1 MCHVLLVSAAFR
13 NSDFLLLMLM
23 LLLLSLLLL
32 TKSKNKLP
40 KTYATCFT
48 FDARFNFFGVFWQNA
63 HGADKEQ
70 TVGSLDADPQTH
82 QQQQQQARQQQQLLV
97 AVAKGLRLIL
107 LLLT

>member
-13 NSDFLLLMLM
+13 NSDFLLLML
-23 LLLLSLLLL
+23 LLLLLL

-70 TVGSLDADPQTH
+70 TVGSLDADPQAH
-82 QQQQQQARQQQQLLV
+82 ISNSNNKRDNNNN
-97 AVAKGLRLIL
+97 
-107 LLLT
+107 